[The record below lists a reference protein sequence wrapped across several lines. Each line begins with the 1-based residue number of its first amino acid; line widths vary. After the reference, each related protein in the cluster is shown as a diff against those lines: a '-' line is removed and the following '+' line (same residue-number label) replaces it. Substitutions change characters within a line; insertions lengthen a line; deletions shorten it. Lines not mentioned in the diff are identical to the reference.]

1 MTFLTENRNHL
12 PNMPQWFVHA
22 YLSFYNSLVF
32 LSESSATRNLPNIPT
47 DDWNKTVARNLLWLV
62 TSSLFEK
69 QTERGRMQS
78 PRQRVTIESKPV
90 NLASTNEQTES
101 CQPAAHTPRGY
112 RGQNSSKIQ
121 PTVRQLA
128 LTWRSPAF
136 WITFNS
142 GPRSDRNTCFN
153 DRSRTRVNCVYF
165 WSIGVGRFLLTYV
178 TNAGKLLIFWF
189 IICYR
194 EDFTIFN

>member
-1 MTFLTENRNHL
+1 MCMTFPTENRNHL

-32 LSESSATRNLPNIPT
+32 LSESSVTRNLPNIPT

-90 NLASTNEQTES
+90 NLASTNKQTES

-142 GPRSDRNTCFN
+142 GPDPAPIEILVLTTDRELEQIAFTSDRST
-153 DRSRTRVNCVYF
+153 
-165 WSIGVGRFLLTYV
+165 
-178 TNAGKLLIFWF
+178 
-189 IICYR
+189 
-194 EDFTIFN
+194 